1 MDDLVDKIESK
12 RYDSALYDAL
22 RALVTVFGDTD
33 SVVCQAES
41 NEGGALNI
49 YLSRQK
55 NNQLFKKVQTSKQYS
70 VKSGQKGSHQTASKG
85 QSSGNS
91 DIALV
96 SPIGKTETNNV
107 NSNGRGKFFNSSAST
122 EEI

>member
-12 RYDSALYDAL
+12 RYDSALYDTL

-55 NNQLFKKVQTSKQYS
+55 NN
-70 VKSGQKGSHQTASKG
+70 
-85 QSSGNS
+85 
-91 DIALV
+91 
-96 SPIGKTETNNV
+96 
-107 NSNGRGKFFNSSAST
+107 
-122 EEI
+122 